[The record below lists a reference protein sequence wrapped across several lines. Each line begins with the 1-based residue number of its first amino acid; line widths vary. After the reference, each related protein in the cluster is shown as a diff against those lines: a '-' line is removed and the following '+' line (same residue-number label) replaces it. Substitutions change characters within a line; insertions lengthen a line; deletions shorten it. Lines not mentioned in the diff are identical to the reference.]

1 MTKCLSTPFWL
12 SLAAMASVGEWLIS
26 IPQHQMLKSIRR
38 MPMITFINAIGDRLE
53 EGDQISIGA
62 ESTAGK
68 AVSGIT
74 YRLAR

>member
-1 MTKCLSTPFWL
+1 
-12 SLAAMASVGEWLIS
+12 
-26 IPQHQMLKSIRR
+26 

-74 YRLAR
+74 YRLAWRANQAAARVLRES